1 MSRVVNAARSLSYR
15 IVLTC
20 MSEISGEAFQC
31 RVPKTST
38 VNYNFARCSGA
49 RKASERRDGNNKR
62 RATSWIMV
70 ARKITRVLAADWL
83 LPIIIVAASL
93 RIVASL
99 TLGTRSPTFRLLGI
113 IPARPGPAIALAGLN
128 GPHTAFTVLGA
139 ALIVGRMARHELV
152 LRIVNLIVRSTPE
165 VFHKPSAATQAIT
178 ARVVNR

>member
-1 MSRVVNAARSLSYR
+1 
-15 IVLTC
+15 
-20 MSEISGEAFQC
+20 MSEISGDAFQR

-49 RKASERRDGNNKR
+49 RKAGERRNGNNER
-62 RATSWIMV
+62 RATSSWIMV
-70 ARKITRVLAADWL
+70 ARKITRVRAADWL

-93 RIVASL
+93 RIVPSL

-128 GPHTAFTVLGA
+128 GPHTAFTVLAA